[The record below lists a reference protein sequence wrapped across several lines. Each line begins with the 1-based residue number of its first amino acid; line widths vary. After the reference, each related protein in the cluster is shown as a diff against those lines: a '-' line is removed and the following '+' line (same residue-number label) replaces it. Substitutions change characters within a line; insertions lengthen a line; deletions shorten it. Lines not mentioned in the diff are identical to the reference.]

1 MNSFVLPFFSPSQ
14 LGGYP
19 GQVRERTRK
28 WAGTWLTASQLLVES
43 KSNLGLSI
51 SYYVTPIL
59 GGLLALPGVSAPT
72 VCACAFNFV
81 HFSHCL
87 LFLQLS
93 FDVVCQVE
101 EERDGICGAGC
112 CGGGSTAAKDKSKNL
127 LCRSGRGVVRWLA
140 GRQAGRCAGS
150 FIILPLVQK
159 FATQTPS
166 QFTVL
171 QR

>member
-1 MNSFVLPFFSPSQ
+1 M
-14 LGGYP
+14 
-19 GQVRERTRK
+19 
-28 WAGTWLTASQLLVES
+28 ES

-51 SYYVTPIL
+51 SYYVTPETPIL
-59 GGLLALPGVSAPT
+59 GGLLALPGVPAPT

-101 EERDGICGAGC
+101 EERDGICGVGC

-140 GRQAGRCAGS
+140 GRREGVLVPSLFCPLCRRLQHRPLLNLLFYNLFTEVKQQIARGSRCVCPC
-150 FIILPLVQK
+150 LE
-159 FATQTPS
+159 
-166 QFTVL
+166 
-171 QR
+171 

>member
-1 MNSFVLPFFSPSQ
+1 M
-14 LGGYP
+14 
-19 GQVRERTRK
+19 
-28 WAGTWLTASQLLVES
+28 ES

-51 SYYVTPIL
+51 SYYVTPETPIL
-59 GGLLALPGVSAPT
+59 GGLLALPGVPAPT

-140 GRQAGRCAGS
+140 GKAGGKVCWFLSYSAPCADAYNIDVFS
-150 FIILPLVQK
+150 IYC
-159 FATQTPS
+159 FATY
-166 QFTVL
+166 L